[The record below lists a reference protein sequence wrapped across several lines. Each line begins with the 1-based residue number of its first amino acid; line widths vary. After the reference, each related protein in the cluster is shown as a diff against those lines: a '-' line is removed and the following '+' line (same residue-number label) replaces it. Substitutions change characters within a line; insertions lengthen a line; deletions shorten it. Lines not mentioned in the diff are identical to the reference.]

1 MMSNGGCVALPW
13 FLRAAL
19 EDRRKFVRLEVL
31 HLDDDLRTR
40 VAVGPAKLE
49 TLDLSRTV
57 VDDPRALETVLTY
70 IAETGMDE
78 KPGNLDARWGLIFT
92 NAEGQ
97 RIFSLYLDKF
107 GKRAAADGYELN
119 LHDGERI
126 IDWLKGR
133 SAESNISAS

>member
-1 MMSNGGCVALPW
+1 MALPW

-78 KPGNLDARWGLIFT
+78 KPGNLDVRWGLIFT

-107 GKRAAADGYELN
+107 GRRAAADGYELN

-126 IDWLKGR
+126 VDWLKAR

>member
-1 MMSNGGCVALPW
+1 VALPW

-78 KPGNLDARWGLIFT
+78 KPGNLDVRWGLIFT

-107 GKRAAADGYELN
+107 GRRAAADGYELN

-126 IDWLKGR
+126 VDWLKAR

>member
-1 MMSNGGCVALPW
+1 MLNGGCVALPW

-19 EDRRKFVRLEVL
+19 EDRRNFVRLEVL
-31 HLDDDLRTR
+31 HLDDELRTR
-40 VAVGPAKLE
+40 VAVSPAKLE
-49 TLDLSRTV
+49 TLDLSRTI
-57 VDDPRALETVLTY
+57 VDDPHALETIVTY

-92 NAEGQ
+92 NLEGQ
-97 RIFSLYLDKF
+97 RVFSLYLDKF

-126 IDWLKGR
+126 VDWLKAR
-133 SAESNISAS
+133 SGESNIRAS

>member
-1 MMSNGGCVALPW
+1 MALPW

-70 IAETGMDE
+70 IAETGMVE
-78 KPGNLDARWGLIFT
+78 MPGNLDVRWGLIFT

-126 IDWLKGR
+126 VDWLKAR